1 MSREY
6 FKGEFQ
12 ESLGYSKGV
21 KVSGGTTVYLSG
33 VGAIV
38 DSQGKSLAGNLAAQ
52 ARSCFEQMG
61 QILSEAGGTLD
72 DIVTMTVFVT
82 DIRYLHEFVE
92 IRKEYFKKGFPA
104 SALIGVDS
112 LARPEM
118 LIEILATA
126 VLDR

>member
-1 MSREY
+1 MGREY

-12 ESLGYSKGV
+12 ESLGYSKSV
-21 KVSGGTTVYLSG
+21 KVSGGTTLYLSG

-38 DSQGKSLAGNLAAQ
+38 DSQGKSLAGNLAGQ
-52 ARSCFEQMG
+52 ARSCFEQMH
-61 QILSEAGGTLD
+61 QTLSESGGTLD

-82 DIRYLHEFVE
+82 DIRYWNEFVE

-104 SALIGVDS
+104 SSLIGVAA

-118 LIEILATA
+118 LIELQVIA